1 MWLATLILLGIAAI
15 LALWGWDEKT
25 RFEQLSAR
33 RDTTQK

>member
-25 RFEQLSAR
+25 RVEQVGAK
-33 RDTTQK
+33 RDPSSK